1 MITAD
6 YSNINKTLGYI
17 VAIASIL
24 VEFTLLFLTIVR
36 TS

>member
-6 YSNINKTLGYI
+6 YRNINKTLGYI

-24 VEFTLLFLTIVR
+24 VEFTLLFLTIVNL
-36 TS
+36 